1 MEKYNSLD
9 EYIKPQPERG
19 RDMLIELRSLIL
31 ETISNIIEFI
41 GYGAAAFVLIPNAK
55 LNDKIMLGGFKNHVS
70 LYPHKDTIKVFNE
83 KLKPYKVFESTI
95 QFSHKEEIPKQ
106 SVKRMVV
113 YRYNVVNNR

>member
-1 MEKYNSLD
+1 MEKYNSFD

-31 ETISNIIEFI
+31 EAVPNIIESM
-41 GYGAAAFVLIPNAK
+41 GYGAPAFDLIPNAK

-70 LYPHKDTIKVFNE
+70 FYPHKDTIKVFNE
-83 KLKPYKVFESTI
+83 ELKPYKVLESTI
-95 QFSHKEEIPKQ
+95 QFSHKEEIPKEL
-106 SVKRMVV
+106 VKRMVV